1 MDQKAKYIIL
11 ESLDNMLEQ
20 QYASHTMNYDILFIL
35 QEIFDDK
42 GKSTRKVALKTIMN
56 IRMIEGTLIKNHI
69 VYMIRLFNEIKILVV
84 TIDRKTK
91 VNLILESL
99 SNSFAKFKF
108 NYSIY
113 E

>member
-1 MDQKAKYIIL
+1 M
-11 ESLDNMLEQ
+11 
-20 QYASHTMNYDILFIL
+20 TYDILFIL

-56 IRMIEGTLIKNHI
+56 IRMTKGTLIKNHM
-69 VYMIRLFNEIKILVV
+69 VYMIRLFNEIKILVAK
-84 TIDRKTK
+84 IDRKTK
-91 VNLILESL
+91 VNLILETL
-99 SNSFAKFKF
+99 SNSFENFEF